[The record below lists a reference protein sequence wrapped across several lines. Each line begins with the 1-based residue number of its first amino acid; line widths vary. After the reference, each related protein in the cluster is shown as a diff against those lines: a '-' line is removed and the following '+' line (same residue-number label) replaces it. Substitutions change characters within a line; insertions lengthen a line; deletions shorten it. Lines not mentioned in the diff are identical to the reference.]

1 MARSWEENQLYDWRT
16 QEYDKCH
23 VVLIKDLG
31 YTPSNEMVHEIE
43 RIKVEDIKAMVQMLK
58 EK

>member
-1 MARSWEENQLYDWRT
+1 
-16 QEYDKCH
+16 